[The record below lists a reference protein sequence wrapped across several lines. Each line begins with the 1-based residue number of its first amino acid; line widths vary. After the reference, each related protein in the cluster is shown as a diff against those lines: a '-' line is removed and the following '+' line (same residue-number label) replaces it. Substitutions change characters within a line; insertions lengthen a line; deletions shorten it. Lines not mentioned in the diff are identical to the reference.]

1 MRNSILTI
9 VTILVLT
16 AGNAAAQHFEWVRG
30 FASGEN
36 VAIVGSVTDSVG
48 NLYILGSINAYTSWE
63 NGSRLMPDIPYSYGD
78 DHGDVLIAKISPD
91 GDLVWYKV
99 IHGNYRKSA
108 PHDIKPLGDTAFA
121 CLVSTPLASID
132 NYLYYLDTLI
142 RPTWNYYDGIPLSP
156 EIPWPDYP
164 LNSKDM
170 YRGYP
175 LALITFDFDGNV
187 LEQHF
192 LHMTYLD
199 RNGEDILFSYPAG
212 ANPAHPEPYL
222 YNHFFEYPSFAID
235 SEGNI
240 YLSHKAYHYLGFPGD
255 VILTVE
261 DGDICAVKFWCD
273 NRVVGVVP
281 TDSTQAFSPQIL
293 KFSPHFETMLSSRYV
308 FHSGCFP
315 SVIYTH
321 LEIDRGDRIYF
332 LGQMSLGIHDHAA
345 NVYIDSA
352 LSQSLY
358 LDASILAEK
367 GFIVRYSPS
376 LIPEK
381 LVCLQDSII
390 DRASFWGWKVY
401 DRIGDLAMDYD
412 SNIVVVA
419 CSPFKNVHAY
429 PDVNS
434 DNSYFYIDG
443 VRTDFH
449 RDVGFMV
456 FDMNNLQYKTHG
468 KITTENWSF
477 NTEYTS
483 GVHGNIVCKNNRI
496 FIQSKHYGSLI
507 YPDSIISAPSIHV
520 PSLNLNIFD
529 YQGNSI
535 AGIDYQ
541 AYGQSNINGPLNMY
555 NDNLYLINRI
565 SEDATFGDISVPSRG
580 RFFAC
585 IAKYTDPA
593 FMNEYERPRDTT
605 VCVTVEEE
613 ELTVVRYPNPTTG
626 RLTIDMKGRPLR
638 EAWVAAMDGVAE
650 PLPVTALGGGH
661 YAADLSGRPDGS
673 YILVLVS
680 DDQRAYRATV
690 ILQR

>member
-273 NRVVGVVP
+273 NRVVGIVP
-281 TDSTQAFSPQIL
+281 TDSTHAFSPQIL
-293 KFSPHFETMLSSRYV
+293 KFSPHFDTLLRARYV
-308 FHSGCFP
+308 LQNKCPFLSH
-315 SVIYTH
+315 H
-321 LEIDRGDRIYF
+321 LWCDKKDLYYINNLDNHYRNATYI
-332 LGQMSLGIHDHAA
+332 
-345 NVYIDSA
+345 IDSA
-352 LSQSLY
+352 NNLFIPFTSATNRSGFLIRYSLI
-358 LDASILAEK
+358 LDAKYVLFME
-367 GFIVRYSPS
+367 
-376 LIPEK
+376 
-381 LVCLQDSII
+381 DSII
-390 DRASFWGWKVY
+390 CPSINCSEVTFH
-401 DRIGDLAMDYD
+401 DLAFDSD
-412 SNIVVVA
+412 SNLLFLSSCTGRGEWNDTSSLYSFLSVQDHVLTELKNNAFFI
-419 CSPFKNVHAY
+419 SFKIEEDSLLFHSYGVTPSIGSSNCLQSYPEAY
-429 PDVNS
+429 
-434 DNSYFYIDG
+434 G
-443 VRTDFH
+443 
-449 RDVGFMV
+449 
-456 FDMNNLQYKTHG
+456 NLA
-468 KITTENWSF
+468 
-477 NTEYTS
+477 
-483 GVHGNIVCKNNRI
+483 CKNNRV
-496 FIQSKHYGSLI
+496 FLQSKSYGGARFPNNTLEWDYWQGSLGLT
-507 YPDSIISAPSIHV
+507 Y
-520 PSLNLNIFD
+520 FD
-529 YQGNSI
+529 YQGHLI
-535 AGIDYQ
+535 GGINYG
-541 AYGQSNINGPLNMY
+541 AYGDDNRNGPVSLK
-555 NDNLYLINRI
+555 DNSLYLI
-565 SEDATFGDISVPSRG
+565 SKLTSGATFGKINVPSRG

-593 FMNEYERPRDTT
+593 FIQPYRPAGIHVVDDTPMS
-605 VCVTVEEE
+605 VS
-613 ELTVVRYPNPTTG
+613 PNPATD
-626 RLTIDMKGRPLR
+626 RVQVSLPVS
-638 EAWVAAMDGVAE
+638 E
-650 PLPVTALGGGH
+650 PVTAAWVVDLTGRRRPVPVSGH
-661 YAADLSGRPDGS
+661 TVDLSAAPSG
-673 YILVLVS
+673 IL
-680 DDQRAYRATV
+680 
-690 ILQR
+690 ILQVATSNHVYNHRIIKL